1 MPSPAPLSSSPPRW
15 WPNFRLRTL
24 LILLGIVAIG
34 LAYVANLRQRVLHQ
48 RRIVA
53 IIGQA
58 GSTVGYDYEYGLGDT
73 LDYEITL
80 DLDQHT
86 DRRELK
92 DGSIERTITTS
103 QGEQFIHINRPPGP
117 KFLRQFL
124 GDDVFARVE
133 SVEPSW
139 SLADPYRTKTYDPRI
154 LLELPDL
161 KVLLLSGSIINDE
174 SLRIVA
180 QIPQLRVLSLAD
192 VKPGSVTRQG
202 LEELAAAKNL
212 ESLALNGDWTTNEV
226 VTGIRPLRNLK
237 SLFVSSAPHLS
248 SGVFTNVAEM
258 PELCDLQIYRAPQ
271 LSDEG
276 AENLARLRKLR
287 VFIAVQSELTDVTL
301 SHLAKL
307 PNMELLDVANSD
319 VSDAGMQHVA
329 ELSSLRILNVSLTN
343 VSDAGLR
350 ELARLPRL
358 TNLRLANTAITDA
371 GAQTLTSMALLDN
384 LDVNDT
390 EIGDEGALLIGSS
403 REFERLT
410 FGNRVSQR
418 TATQIQRGWRA
429 PSNLIHFS
437 KPEQDDQ
444 SSASV
449 DAADN
454 DDD

>member
-1 MPSPAPLSSSPPRW
+1 MESPLPPRRW

-24 LILLGIVAIG
+24 LILLGIAAIG
-34 LAYVANLRQRVLHQ
+34 LAYLGNLRQRVLHQ

-53 IIGQA
+53 IIEQA

-117 KFLRQFL
+117 KFLRRFL

-139 SLADPYRTKTYDPRI
+139 SLAEPSRTPTYDPRI

-161 KVLLLSGSIINDE
+161 KVLLLSGPMVNDE

-180 QIPQLRVLSLAD
+180 QIPQLRVLSLDGAEA
-192 VKPGSVTRQG
+192 GSVTRQG

-212 ESLALNGDWTTNEV
+212 ESLALNGDWLTDEL

-237 SLFVSSAPHLS
+237 ALYVGSAPHLS
-248 SGVFTNVAEM
+248 SGIFANVAEM
-258 PELCDLQIYRAPQ
+258 PELCELKIHTAPQ
-271 LSDEG
+271 LGDAG
-276 AENLARLRKLR
+276 AESLARLSKLR
-287 VFIAVQSELTDVTL
+287 VFIAVQTALSDVTL

-307 PNMELLDVANSD
+307 PNVELLDVSHSQ

-329 ELSSLRILNVSLTN
+329 ELSSLRSLNVSFTN
-343 VSDAGLR
+343 VSDASLPA
-350 ELARLPRL
+350 LTQLPRL
-358 TNLRLANTAITDA
+358 TNLRLSNTAITDV
-371 GAQTLTSMALLDN
+371 GAQTLASMSLLEQ
-384 LDVNDT
+384 LDLTDT
-390 EIGDEGALLIGSS
+390 EISDEGALLIGSS
-403 REFERLT
+403 REYERLT

-418 TATQIQRGWRA
+418 TAAKIQRGWRA
-429 PSNLIHFS
+429 SSRLVHFS
-437 KPEQDDQ
+437 KPEQEQQ
-444 SSASV
+444 SSASA
-449 DAADN
+449 DATDDADE
-454 DDD
+454 